1 MKMPKEQWLNT
12 YDGYIDT
19 LKRVELDIGYNLYLK
34 PGCVVGFKVDCS
46 KADNLYGHTL
56 SAPFIVCDPVLFNGH
71 GGVTSSLQ
79 KKPTLMHPRGD
90 DEPSILQIVMYNA
103 GFKGTYM
110 SYVGNNS
117 PGISSFMK
125 VKRVRTETKKLNEY
139 IEHCCTGPNAG
150 AGWEINRVE
159 VTVNF
164 KPEQINSFLRDF
176 DWSLTSLINNVLP
189 LQYDAAS
196 LDEWLVLLVGV
207 HGIENRA
214 VSCVSQPIKKVL
226 IVMKMY
232 SRLQQLYRG
241 WYSGRD
247 SHSAETHEYY
257 LLMQLMQVLGFHA
270 RQKHRY
276 QNCPYT
282 WEPSSAYQMDM
293 GPCIRNKKEYTSG
306 VQKKMIELYI
316 RRLKGWSIEDEDFKP
331 EFKEQLHKEFL
342 DAQHGHPVEDDDVEN
357 PEANYN
363 NANYTNAHVQEMLK
377 TLKFYKKKGLHTAG
391 YRVGGKF
398 PTKFLSSTKLS
409 LCIKLANAFGAEW
422 RKKLKLKDKP
432 IIDLSISSNNNG
444 ITIGNSSSSRRRR
457 SSTRSSSSQRKTQPS
472 HHRRGTKRIRPI
484 REDESSDEKSDE
496 SSDVSSDESSD
507 ESSGEKG
514 FLCSNSNSSSSSS
527 SGSNKK
533 RATWKWGKGGKKR
546 GRKH

>member
-1 MKMPKEQWLNT
+1 
-12 YDGYIDT
+12 
-19 LKRVELDIGYNLYLK
+19 
-34 PGCVVGFKVDCS
+34 
-46 KADNLYGHTL
+46 
-56 SAPFIVCDPVLFNGH
+56 
-71 GGVTSSLQ
+71 
-79 KKPTLMHPRGD
+79 
-90 DEPSILQIVMYNA
+90 
-103 GFKGTYM
+103 M
-110 SYVGNNS
+110 S
-117 PGISSFMK
+117 
-125 VKRVRTETKKLNEY
+125 
-139 IEHCCTGPNAG
+139 
-150 AGWEINRVE
+150 
-159 VTVNF
+159 
-164 KPEQINSFLRDF
+164 
-176 DWSLTSLINNVLP
+176 
-189 LQYDAAS
+189 
-196 LDEWLVLLVGV
+196 
-207 HGIENRA
+207 
-214 VSCVSQPIKKVL
+214 
-226 IVMKMY
+226 
-232 SRLQQLYRG
+232 
-241 WYSGRD
+241 
-247 SHSAETHEYY
+247 
-257 LLMQLMQVLGFHA
+257 
-270 RQKHRY
+270 
-276 QNCPYT
+276 
-282 WEPSSAYQMDM
+282 
-293 GPCIRNKKEYTSG
+293 
-306 VQKKMIELYI
+306 ELYI